1 MPTRWLDQRP
11 ALPCRARGRHSLKTE
26 ERT

>member
-1 MPTRWLDQRP
+1 VQLGP
-11 ALPCRARGRHSLKTE
+11 ALPCRARASAGRSLKTE